1 MEERLSDM
9 ENFAVLSMRLHRMA
23 EANRQQLILNQRLAE
38 EDQRQAEERQRRAE
52 ERQRRAEERLRQLED
67 SHQEVLELLTRLA
80 QTVALVQ
87 ADIVRLDE
95 TR

>member
-1 MEERLSDM
+1 MEDRLSDL
-9 ENFAVLSMRLHRMA
+9 EDFAVLSMRLHRMA

-52 ERQRRAEERLRQLED
+52 ERLRQLEE
-67 SHQEVLELLTRLA
+67 SQQQVQELLARMA
-80 QTVALVQ
+80 QVVALIQ